1 MTNKRNQ
8 KVIDAL
14 KTYLIES
21 GYTKDRYGN
30 YLNPEKTRRYR
41 FNAISYRIEQ
51 KLVKGGKWYKIGGYY
66 YKDVSM
72 VNGKI
77 I

>member
-1 MTNKRNQ
+1 MTNNRNQ

-14 KTYLIES
+14 KAYLIES
-21 GYTKDRYGN
+21 GYTEDRYGN
-30 YLNPEKTRRYR
+30 YLNSEKTRRYK

-51 KLVKGGKWYKIGGYY
+51 KFRKGGKWYKIGGYY

-72 VNGKI
+72 VNGEI